1 MLGGYAARLVSVRLI
16 VVAVLMAIVLPAS
29 ASAAQARRLTARQ
42 AHTTRPVHCA
52 RAKRA
57 RKAARRTATRA
68 RHAARTTC
76 AALAR
81 HHRSRASI
89 FLPVKSSTLV
99 GYVSDF
105 GGESANDPSSLGSSI
120 FVNAL
125 TGTTPGATYTTA
137 DASKTVTLTDV
148 PISKIDA
155 AGIAAITPFDT
166 LIMYQVCDIA
176 SHPKALEAINEFLTN
191 GGKVMIFDADR
202 CAEGEGLGGM
212 ADYSGFLFPFSTNSP
227 GPKGASGSYV
237 TVVPSTLT
245 SGLSAGPQELDS
257 VGDANVFTAFKGPW
271 CASITGENV
280 NGTKGFV
287 EATAQT
293 PSGGLVIYEGED
305 FWFTIAPTAPLRLV
319 FDDMLEQGWAPAG
332 LPCTIPASGITLAPP
347 TQSH

>member
-1 MLGGYAARLVSVRLI
+1 MTS
-16 VVAVLMAIVLPAS
+16 
-29 ASAAQARRLTARQ
+29 
-42 AHTTRPVHCA
+42 H
-52 RAKRA
+52 RACHHRA
-57 RKAARRTATRA
+57 RTP
-68 RHAARTTC
+68 
-76 AALAR
+76 
-81 HHRSRASI
+81 I

-99 GYVSDF
+99 GYVSNF
-105 GGESANDPSSLGSSI
+105 GGESANDASFLGSSI

-148 PISKIDA
+148 PIGKIDA
-155 AGIAAITPFDT
+155 AGVAAITPFDT
-166 LIMYQVCDIA
+166 LILYQVCDIA
-176 SHPKALEAINEFLTN
+176 SHPKALEAINTFLAN

-202 CAEGEGLGGM
+202 CAEGEALGGL
-212 ADYSGFLFPFSTNSP
+212 ADYSAFLFPFSTNSP

-245 SGLSAGPQELDS
+245 SGLSAGTQELDS

-280 NGTKGFV
+280 NGAKGFI

-305 FWFTIAPTAPLRLV
+305 FWFTLAPTVHLRLV
-319 FDDMLEQGWAPAG
+319 FDDMLEQSWAPAG

-347 TQSH
+347 TQSHAGGETATVTATVTDIEGKPVEGVEVKFEVTSGPNA